1 MKLYEFL
8 NNNNNE
14 IKDDIDSFIFFD
26 EKWMFVENVE
36 FIKSVIN
43 YIDVDKFIEIGL
55 KICEKLNDDKID
67 PRDYDKSIL
76 SNYLK

>member
-8 NNNNNE
+8 NNNNE

-26 EKWMFVENVE
+26 GKWMFVENVE

-43 YIDVDKFIEIGL
+43 YR
-55 KICEKLNDDKID
+55 C
-67 PRDYDKSIL
+67 
-76 SNYLK
+76 